1 MATGVTERIGAESKP
16 VAKPAG
22 PLQKFLRWFFVR
34 GRGDSP
40 FKTIL
45 IHTALIIACVI
56 AVYPVL
62 RVVTISLRP
71 NDTLLTTDLRI
82 VPKNATLDNYKEVLF
97 GAPEKNRKS
106 DFFLWLWNSI
116 SVVAV
121 TSTISMFLAAVSAY
135 AFSRFRFP
143 GRAVGL
149 VFLLTTQMIPAG
161 MLLLPLFI
169 MLAQLK
175 MINTALGLIIA
186 YSVSSV
192 PLTIWTLKGYY
203 DTIPVD
209 LEEAALIDGANRA
222 TVFTSI
228 ILPLSTPALAIAF
241 LFSFMGGWSEYL
253 VARVVL
259 QKNEMFTWPLGIFT
273 YAQQFTVSW
282 GQFAAA
288 SVLIAIPVMLLF
300 LYSSKWLISGLTLG
314 SVKG

>member
-1 MATGVTERIGAESKP
+1 MEHKSASPITKA
-16 VAKPAG
+16 
-22 PLQKFLRWFFVR
+22 LRWFFVR

-40 FKTIL
+40 FKTLL
-45 IHTALIIACVI
+45 IHATLIVASVI

-82 VPKNATLDNYKEVLF
+82 IPQNATLDNYKEVLF
-97 GAPEKNRKS
+97 GSPEKNRKS
-106 DFFLWLWNSI
+106 DFFLWLWNSLSI
-116 SVVAV
+116 VSV
-121 TSTISMFLAAVSAY
+121 TSIISMILAAVSAY
-135 AFSRFRFP
+135 AFSRFKFP

-209 LEEAALIDGANRA
+209 LEEAALIDGANRF
-222 TVFTSI
+222 TVFTRI

-259 QKNEMFTWPLGIFT
+259 QKNDMFTWPLGIFT

-282 GQFAAA
+282 GQFSAA
-288 SVLIAIPVMLLF
+288 SVMIAIPVMALF

>member
-1 MATGVTERIGAESKP
+1 MNMETTPKP
-16 VAKPAG
+16 VSPMLRA
-22 PLQKFLRWFFVR
+22 LRWFFVR

-40 FKTIL
+40 FKTAL
-45 IHTALIIACVI
+45 IHLTLIVASII

-82 VPKNATLDNYKEVLF
+82 IPENATLDNYKEVLF
-97 GAPEKNRKS
+97 GAPEKNRQS
-106 DFFLWLWNSI
+106 DFFLWIWNSL
-116 SVVAV
+116 SVVSV
-121 TSTISMFLAAVSAY
+121 TSVISMILAAVSAY
-135 AFSRFRFP
+135 AFSRFKFP
-143 GRAVGL
+143 GRAAGL

-209 LEEAALIDGANRA
+209 LEEAALIDGANRF
-222 TVFTSI
+222 TVFTRI

-259 QKNEMFTWPLGIFT
+259 QRNDMFTWPLGIFT

-282 GQFAAA
+282 GQFSAA
-288 SVLIAIPVMLLF
+288 SVLIAIPVMALF

>member
-1 MATGVTERIGAESKP
+1 MSTNPISR
-16 VAKPAG
+16 
-22 PLQKFLRWFFVR
+22 FLRWFFFR
-34 GRGDSP
+34 SRGDSP
-40 FKTIL
+40 FKTLL
-45 IHTALIIACVI
+45 IHAALIASCVI
-56 AVYPVL
+56 AVYPAL

-82 VPKNATLDNYKEVLF
+82 IPENATLDNYREVLF
-97 GAPEKNRKS
+97 GAPEKNRQS
-106 DFFLWLWNSI
+106 DFFLWIWNSA

-121 TSTISMFLAAVSAY
+121 TSVISVILAAISAY
-135 AFSRFRFP
+135 AFSRFKFP
-143 GRAVGL
+143 GRSAGL

-169 MLAQLK
+169 MIAKLK
-175 MINTALGLIIA
+175 MINTSLGLIIA
-186 YSVSSV
+186 YAVTSV

-209 LEEAALIDGANRA
+209 LEEAALIDGASRL
-222 TVFTSI
+222 TVFTKI

-259 QKNEMFTWPLGIFT
+259 QKNEIFTWPLGIFT
-273 YAQQFTVSW
+273 FAQQFTVSW

-288 SVLIAIPVMLLF
+288 SVLIAIPVMALF

>member
-1 MATGVTERIGAESKP
+1 MNNTPTSPNPIVR
-16 VAKPAG
+16 
-22 PLQKFLRWFFVR
+22 FYRWFFHR
-34 GRGDSP
+34 SRGDSP
-40 FKTIL
+40 FKSML
-45 IHTALIIACVI
+45 IHATLIVACII
-56 AVYPVL
+56 AVYPAL

-82 VPKNATLDNYKEVLF
+82 IPQNATLDNYQQVLF
-97 GAPEKNRKS
+97 GNPEKNRKS

-116 SVVAV
+116 SIVTV
-121 TSTISMFLAAVSAY
+121 TSAISVTLAAVSAY

-143 GRAVGL
+143 GRSAGL

-169 MLAQLK
+169 MLAKLQ
-175 MINTALGLIIA
+175 MINTSLGLIIA
-186 YSVSSV
+186 YSVSTV

-209 LEEAALIDGANRA
+209 LEEAALIDGASRL
-222 TVFTSI
+222 TVFTKI
-228 ILPLSTPALAIAF
+228 ILPLSSPALAIAG
-241 LFSFMGGWSEYL
+241 LFAFMGGWSEYL

-259 QKNEMFTWPLGIFT
+259 QKNSLYTWPLGIFT
-273 YAQQFTVSW
+273 YAQEFTVSW
-282 GQFAAA
+282 GLFAAA
-288 SVLIAIPVMLLF
+288 SVLIAIPVMALF

>member
-1 MATGVTERIGAESKP
+1 MSTNPISRFFS
-16 VAKPAG
+16 
-22 PLQKFLRWFFVR
+22 WFFYR
-34 GRGDSP
+34 ARGDSP
-40 FKTIL
+40 FKTLMIHATL
-45 IHTALIIACVI
+45 IMACVI

-62 RVVTISLRP
+62 RVMTISLRP

-82 VPKNATLDNYKEVLF
+82 IPENATLDNYKEVLF
-97 GAPEKNRKS
+97 GDPEKNRQS
-106 DFFLWLWNSI
+106 DFFLWIWNSF

-121 TSTISMFLAAVSAY
+121 TSVISVILAAISAY

-143 GRAVGL
+143 GREAGL
-149 VFLLTTQMIPAG
+149 IFLLTTQMIPAG

-169 MLAQLK
+169 MIAKLK
-175 MINTALGLIIA
+175 MINTSLGLIIA
-186 YSVSSV
+186 YAVTSI

-209 LEEAALIDGANRA
+209 LEEAALIDGASRV
-222 TVFTSI
+222 TVFTKI
-228 ILPLSTPALAIAF
+228 IIPLSTPALAIAF

-259 QKNEMFTWPLGIFT
+259 QKNEIYTWPLGIFT
-273 YAQQFTVSW
+273 FAQQFTVSW

-288 SVLIAIPVMLLF
+288 SVLIAIPVMALF

>member
-1 MATGVTERIGAESKP
+1 MSTNSISR
-16 VAKPAG
+16 
-22 PLQKFLRWFFVR
+22 FFRWFFFR
-34 GRGDSP
+34 SRGDSP

-45 IHTALIIACVI
+45 IHITLLICCVI
-56 AVYPVL
+56 AVYPAL

-82 VPKNATLDNYKEVLF
+82 IPENATFNNYKEVLF
-97 GAPEKNRKS
+97 GAPEKNRQS
-106 DFFLWLWNSI
+106 DFFLWVWNSI

-121 TSTISMFLAAVSAY
+121 TSVISVILAAISAY
-135 AFSRFRFP
+135 AFSRFKFP
-143 GRAVGL
+143 GRAAGL

-169 MLAQLK
+169 MIAKLK
-175 MINTALGLIIA
+175 MINTSLGLIIA
-186 YSVSSV
+186 YAVTSV

-209 LEEAALIDGANRA
+209 LEEAALIDGASRV
-222 TVFTSI
+222 TVFTKI

-259 QKNEMFTWPLGIFT
+259 QKNDIYTWPLGIFT
-273 YAQQFTVSW
+273 FAQEFTVSW

-288 SVLIAIPVMLLF
+288 SVLIAIPVMALF

>member
-1 MATGVTERIGAESKP
+1 MTTTTNTKQNNPISR
-16 VAKPAG
+16 
-22 PLQKFLRWFFVR
+22 FLRWFFYR
-34 GRGDSP
+34 SRGDSP
-40 FKTIL
+40 FKTLL
-45 IHTALIIACVI
+45 IHATLIVACII

-82 VPKNATLDNYKEVLF
+82 IPENATLDNYKEVLF

-106 DFFLWLWNSI
+106 DFFLWLWNSLSI
-116 SVVAV
+116 VAV
-121 TSTISMFLAAVSAY
+121 TSVISVILAAISAY

-143 GRAVGL
+143 GRAAGL

-169 MLAQLK
+169 MIAKLK
-175 MINTALGLIIA
+175 MINTPLGLLIA
-186 YSVSSV
+186 YSVTAV

-209 LEEAALIDGANRA
+209 LEEAAMIDGANRF

-228 ILPLSTPALAIAF
+228 ILPLSTPAMAIAF

-259 QKNEMFTWPLGIFT
+259 QKNEAFTWPLGIFT
-273 YAQQFTVSW
+273 FAQQFTVSW
-282 GQFAAA
+282 GQFSAA
-288 SVLIAIPVMLLF
+288 SVLIAIPVMILF

>member
-1 MATGVTERIGAESKP
+1 MTTANTPKP
-16 VAKPAG
+16 ISPIIKA
-22 PLQKFLRWFFVR
+22 LRWFFVR

-40 FKTIL
+40 FKSIL
-45 IHTALIIACVI
+45 IHATLIMASII

-62 RVVTISLRP
+62 RVITISLRP

-82 VPKNATLDNYKEVLF
+82 IPKNATLDNYKEVLF
-97 GAPEKNRKS
+97 GSPEKNRKS
-106 DFFLWLWNSI
+106 DFFLWIWNSL
-116 SVVAV
+116 SVVSV
-121 TSTISMFLAAVSAY
+121 TSIISMILASVSAY
-135 AFSRFRFP
+135 AFSRFKFP
-143 GRAVGL
+143 GRAIGL

-209 LEEAALIDGANRA
+209 LEEAALIDGANRF
-222 TVFTSI
+222 TVFTKI

-259 QKNEMFTWPLGIFT
+259 QKNDMFTWPLGIFT
-273 YAQQFTVSW
+273 FAQQFTVSW
-282 GQFAAA
+282 GQFSAA
-288 SVLIAIPVMLLF
+288 SVLIAIPVMALF

>member
-1 MATGVTERIGAESKP
+1 MSTNPISR
-16 VAKPAG
+16 
-22 PLQKFLRWFFVR
+22 FLRWFFYR
-34 GRGDSP
+34 SRGDSP
-40 FKTIL
+40 FKTLL
-45 IHTALIIACVI
+45 IHATLIMACVI
-56 AVYPVL
+56 TVYPVL

-82 VPKNATLDNYKEVLF
+82 IPENATLNNYKEVLF
-97 GAPEKNRKS
+97 GAPEKNRQS
-106 DFFLWLWNSI
+106 DFFLWIWNSF

-121 TSTISMFLAAVSAY
+121 TSIISVILAAVSAY

-143 GRAVGL
+143 GREAGL

-169 MLAQLK
+169 MIAKLK
-175 MINTALGLIIA
+175 MINTPLGLIIA
-186 YSVSSV
+186 YAVTSV

-203 DTIPVD
+203 DTIPID
-209 LEEAALIDGANRA
+209 LEEAALIDGASRV
-222 TVFTSI
+222 TVFTKI

-259 QKNEMFTWPLGIFT
+259 QKNGIYTWPLGIFT
-273 YAQQFTVSW
+273 FAQEFTVSW

-288 SVLIAIPVMLLF
+288 SVLIAIPVMALF

>member
-1 MATGVTERIGAESKP
+1 MSTNSISR
-16 VAKPAG
+16 
-22 PLQKFLRWFFVR
+22 FFRWFFFR
-34 GRGDSP
+34 SRGDSP

-45 IHTALIIACVI
+45 IHITLLICCVI
-56 AVYPVL
+56 AVYPAL

-82 VPKNATLDNYKEVLF
+82 IPENATLNNYKEVLF
-97 GAPEKNRKS
+97 GAPEKNRQS
-106 DFFLWLWNSI
+106 DFFLWIWNSI

-121 TSTISMFLAAVSAY
+121 TSVISVILAAISAY
-135 AFSRFRFP
+135 AFSRFKFP
-143 GRAVGL
+143 GRAAGL

-169 MLAQLK
+169 MIAKLK
-175 MINTALGLIIA
+175 MINTSLGLIIA
-186 YSVSSV
+186 YAVTSV

-209 LEEAALIDGANRA
+209 LEEAALIDGASRL
-222 TVFTSI
+222 TVFTKI

-259 QKNEMFTWPLGIFT
+259 QKNEIYTWPLGIFT
-273 YAQQFTVSW
+273 FAQEFTVSW

-288 SVLIAIPVMLLF
+288 SVLIAIPVMALF

>member
-1 MATGVTERIGAESKP
+1 MNTENTPKP
-16 VAKPAG
+16 VSPITKA
-22 PLQKFLRWFFVR
+22 LRWFFIR

-40 FKTIL
+40 FKRML
-45 IHTALIIACVI
+45 IHLALIIASII
-56 AVYPVL
+56 AVYPAL
-62 RVVTISLRP
+62 RVITISLRP
-71 NDTLLTTDLRI
+71 NDTLLTTSLRI
-82 VPKNATLDNYKEVLF
+82 IPENATLDNYKEVLF
-97 GAPEKNRKS
+97 GAPEKNRQS
-106 DFFLWLWNSI
+106 DFFLWIWNSFSI
-116 SVVAV
+116 VTV
-121 TSTISMFLAAVSAY
+121 TSIISMILAAVSAY

-149 VFLLTTQMIPAG
+149 VFLLTTQMIPAS

-186 YSVSSV
+186 YSVGSV

-209 LEEAALIDGANRA
+209 LEEAALIDGANRF
-222 TVFTSI
+222 TVFTKI

-241 LFSFMGGWSEYL
+241 LFSFMGGWSEYI

-259 QKNEMFTWPLGIFT
+259 QRNDMFTWPLGIFT
-273 YAQQFTVSW
+273 FAQQFTVSW
-282 GQFAAA
+282 GQFSAA
-288 SVLIAIPVMLLF
+288 SVLIAIPVMALF

>member
-1 MATGVTERIGAESKP
+1 MTKETKIPSS
-16 VAKPAG
+16 
-22 PLQKFLRWFFVR
+22 PLNSFRTFLRWFFYR
-34 GRGDSP
+34 SRGDSP
-40 FKTIL
+40 FKRIL
-45 IHTALIIACVI
+45 IHSALIIASII
-56 AVYPVL
+56 AVYPAL

-82 VPKNATLDNYKEVLF
+82 IPQNATLNNYKEVLF
-97 GAPEKNRKS
+97 GAPEKNSRS
-106 DFFLWLWNSI
+106 DFFLWIWNSLSI
-116 SVVAV
+116 VCV
-121 TSTISMFLAAVSAY
+121 TSFISMILAAVSAY

-143 GRAVGL
+143 GRVAGL
-149 VFLLTTQMIPAG
+149 IFLLTTQMIPAG

-169 MLAQLK
+169 MLARLQL
-175 MINTALGLIIA
+175 INTALGLIIA

-209 LEEAALIDGANRA
+209 LEEAALIDGASRF
-222 TVFTSI
+222 TVFTQI

-259 QKNEMFTWPLGIFT
+259 QKNGMFTWPLGIFT
-273 YAQQFTVSW
+273 FAQQFTVSW
-282 GQFAAA
+282 GLFAAA
-288 SVLIAIPVMLLF
+288 SVLIAIPVMILF

>member
-1 MATGVTERIGAESKP
+1 MLKSKP
-16 VAKPAG
+16 TNPVS
-22 PLQKFLRWFFVR
+22 KFLQWFFYR

-40 FKTIL
+40 FKTLL
-45 IHTALIIACVI
+45 IHATLIICCVI

-82 VPKNATLDNYKEVLF
+82 IPQNATLDNYREVLF
-97 GAPEKNRKS
+97 GAAEKNRKS
-106 DFFLWLWNSI
+106 DFFLWIWNSFSI
-116 SVVAV
+116 VAITSVLSV
-121 TSTISMFLAAVSAY
+121 ILAAISAY
-135 AFSRFRFP
+135 AFSRFKFP
-143 GRAVGL
+143 GRAAGL

-169 MLAQLK
+169 MIAKLK
-175 MINTALGLIIA
+175 MINTPLGLLIA
-186 YSVSSV
+186 YAVTSV

-209 LEEAALIDGANRA
+209 LEEAAMIDGASRF

-259 QKNEMFTWPLGIFT
+259 QKNEIFTWPLGIFT
-273 YAQQFTVSW
+273 FAQQFTVSW

-288 SVLIAIPVMLLF
+288 SVLIAIPVMFLF

>member
-1 MATGVTERIGAESKP
+1 MTTLTNTTKVHTANP
-16 VAKPAG
+16 VSRV
-22 PLQKFLRWFFVR
+22 FRWFFYR
-34 GRGDSP
+34 AHGDSP

-45 IHTALIIACVI
+45 VHLTLIVACII

-71 NDTLLTTDLRI
+71 NDTLLTTSLRI
-82 VPKNATLDNYKEVLF
+82 IPKNATLDNYKEVLF
-97 GAPEKNRKS
+97 GDAAKHRKS

-116 SVVAV
+116 SVVAI
-121 TSTISMFLAAVSAY
+121 TSVISVILAAVSAY
-135 AFSRFRFP
+135 AFSRFKFP
-143 GRAVGL
+143 GRSTGL

-169 MLAQLK
+169 MLARLK
-175 MINTALGLIIA
+175 MINTSLGLIIA
-186 YSVSSV
+186 YAVTSV

-209 LEEAALIDGANRA
+209 LEEAALIDGASRA
-222 TVFTSI
+222 TVFTAI

-259 QKNEMFTWPLGIFT
+259 QKNEIFTWPLGIFT

-288 SVLIAIPVMLLF
+288 SVLIAIPVMVLF

>member
-1 MATGVTERIGAESKP
+1 MPAQNKTTSP
-16 VAKPAG
+16 VIKA
-22 PLQKFLRWFFVR
+22 LRWFFIR

-45 IHTALIIACVI
+45 IHPTLILASIIAI
-56 AVYPVL
+56 YPVL

-71 NDTLLTTDLRI
+71 NDTLLTTDLRLI
-82 VPKNATLDNYKEVLF
+82 PENATLDNYKEVLF

-106 DFFLWLWNSI
+106 DFFLWIWNSI
-116 SVVAV
+116 SIVTV
-121 TSTISMFLAAVSAY
+121 TSLISMILAAVSAY
-135 AFSRFRFP
+135 AFSRFKFP
-143 GRAVGL
+143 GRAAGL

-209 LEEAALIDGANRA
+209 LEEAALIDGASRF
-222 TVFTSI
+222 TVFTKI

-259 QKNEMFTWPLGIFT
+259 QKNEIFTWPLGIFT

-282 GQFAAA
+282 GQFSAA
-288 SVLIAIPVMLLF
+288 SVLIAIPIMALF

>member
-1 MATGVTERIGAESKP
+1 MNTVTTPKP
-16 VAKPAG
+16 VS
-22 PLQKFLRWFFVR
+22 PLRRILRRFFVG
-34 GRGDSP
+34 GRKDSP
-40 FKTIL
+40 FKTL
-45 IHTALIIACVI
+45 IIHITLIIASII

-82 VPKNATLDNYKEVLF
+82 IPENATLDNYKEVLF
-97 GAPEKNRKS
+97 GAPEKNRQS
-106 DFFLWLWNSI
+106 DFFLWLWNSL
-116 SVVAV
+116 SVVSV
-121 TSTISMFLAAVSAY
+121 TSVISMILAAVSAY
-135 AFSRFRFP
+135 AFSRFKFP
-143 GRAVGL
+143 GRAAGL

-209 LEEAALIDGANRA
+209 LEEAALIDGANRF
-222 TVFTSI
+222 TVFTKI

-259 QKNEMFTWPLGIFT
+259 QRNDMFTWPLGIFT
-273 YAQQFTVSW
+273 FAQQFTVSW
-282 GQFAAA
+282 GQFSAA
-288 SVLIAIPVMLLF
+288 SVLIAIPVMALF

>member
-1 MATGVTERIGAESKP
+1 MSTNPISR
-16 VAKPAG
+16 
-22 PLQKFLRWFFVR
+22 FLRWFFYR
-34 GRGDSP
+34 SRGDSP
-40 FKTIL
+40 FKTLL
-45 IHTALIIACVI
+45 IHATLIIACVI
-56 AVYPVL
+56 TVYPVL

-82 VPKNATLDNYKEVLF
+82 IPENATLNNYREVLF
-97 GAPEKNRKS
+97 GAPEKNRQS
-106 DFFLWLWNSI
+106 DFFLWVWNSF

-121 TSTISMFLAAVSAY
+121 TSIISVILAAVSAY

-143 GRAVGL
+143 GREAGL

-169 MLAQLK
+169 MIAKLK
-175 MINTALGLIIA
+175 MINTPLGLIIA
-186 YSVSSV
+186 YAVTSV

-203 DTIPVD
+203 DTIPID
-209 LEEAALIDGANRA
+209 LEEAALIDGASRV
-222 TVFTSI
+222 TVFTKI

-259 QKNEMFTWPLGIFT
+259 QKNGIYTWPLGIFT
-273 YAQQFTVSW
+273 FAQEFTVSW

-288 SVLIAIPVMLLF
+288 SVLIAIPVMALF

>member
-1 MATGVTERIGAESKP
+1 M
-16 VAKPAG
+16 PAQNKTTS
-22 PLQKFLRWFFVR
+22 PITKALRWFFIR

-45 IHTALIIACVI
+45 IHATLIVASIIAI
-56 AVYPVL
+56 YPVL

-82 VPKNATLDNYKEVLF
+82 IPENATLDNYKEVLF
-97 GAPEKNRKS
+97 GSPEKNRKS
-106 DFFLWLWNSI
+106 DFFLWIWNSI
-116 SVVAV
+116 SIVTV
-121 TSTISMFLAAVSAY
+121 TSLISMVLAAVSAY
-135 AFSRFRFP
+135 AFSRFKFP
-143 GRAVGL
+143 GRAAGL

-203 DTIPVD
+203 DSIPVD
-209 LEEAALIDGANRA
+209 LEEAALIDGASRF
-222 TVFTSI
+222 TVFTKI

-259 QKNEMFTWPLGIFT
+259 QKNEIFTWPLGIFT

-282 GQFAAA
+282 GQFSAA
-288 SVLIAIPVMLLF
+288 SVLIAIPIMALF

>member
-1 MATGVTERIGAESKP
+1 MENKP
-16 VAKPAG
+16 VSPITKA
-22 PLQKFLRWFFVR
+22 LRWFFVR
-34 GRGDSP
+34 GRADSP
-40 FKTIL
+40 FKTML
-45 IHTALIIACVI
+45 IHAALIIASII

-82 VPKNATLDNYKEVLF
+82 IPENATLDNYKEVLF
-97 GAPEKNRKS
+97 GDPEKNRQS
-106 DFFLWLWNSI
+106 DFFLWIWNSF

-121 TSTISMFLAAVSAY
+121 TSVISMILAAVSAY
-135 AFSRFRFP
+135 AFSRFKFP

-175 MINTALGLIIA
+175 MINTTVGLIIA

-209 LEEAALIDGANRA
+209 LEEAALIDGANRF
-222 TVFTSI
+222 TVFTKI

-259 QKNEMFTWPLGIFT
+259 QKNDLFTWPLGIFT
-273 YAQQFTVSW
+273 FAQQFTVSW
-282 GQFAAA
+282 GQFSAA
-288 SVLIAIPVMLLF
+288 SVLIAIPVMALF

>member
-1 MATGVTERIGAESKP
+1 MTTLTNATKASSANP
-16 VAKPAG
+16 VSRA
-22 PLQKFLRWFFVR
+22 FRWFFNR
-34 GRGDSP
+34 AHGDSP

-45 IHTALIIACVI
+45 VHLALIIACTI

-62 RVVTISLRP
+62 RVITISLRP
-71 NDTLLTTDLRI
+71 NDTLLTTSLRI
-82 VPKNATLDNYKEVLF
+82 IPENATLNNYKEVLF
-97 GAPEKNRKS
+97 GDAAKHRKS

-116 SVVAV
+116 SVVAI
-121 TSTISMFLAAVSAY
+121 TSIMSVILAAVSAY
-135 AFSRFRFP
+135 AFSRFKFP
-143 GRAVGL
+143 GRATGL

-169 MLAQLK
+169 MLARLK
-175 MINTALGLIIA
+175 MINTSLGLIIA
-186 YSVSSV
+186 YAVTSV
-192 PLTIWTLKGYY
+192 PLTIWILKGYY

-209 LEEAALIDGANRA
+209 LEEAALIDGASRVK
-222 TVFTSI
+222 VFTAI

-259 QKNEMFTWPLGIFT
+259 QKNEIFTWPLGIFT

-282 GQFAAA
+282 GQFSAA
-288 SVLIAIPVMLLF
+288 SVLIAIPVMILF

>member
-1 MATGVTERIGAESKP
+1 MQNKP
-16 VAKPAG
+16 VSPITKA
-22 PLQKFLRWFFVR
+22 LRWFFVR

-40 FKTIL
+40 FKSLL
-45 IHTALIIACVI
+45 IHATLIIASII

-82 VPKNATLDNYKEVLF
+82 IPENATLDNYKEVLF
-97 GAPEKNRKS
+97 GSPEKNRQS
-106 DFFLWLWNSI
+106 DFFLWIWNSF

-121 TSTISMFLAAVSAY
+121 TSVISMILAAVSAY
-135 AFSRFRFP
+135 AFSRFKFP
-143 GRAVGL
+143 GRAAGL

-169 MLAQLK
+169 MLAQLR
-175 MINTALGLIIA
+175 MINTTVGLIIA

-209 LEEAALIDGANRA
+209 LEEAALIDGANRF
-222 TVFTSI
+222 TVFTKI

-259 QKNEMFTWPLGIFT
+259 QKNDLFTWPLGIFT

-282 GQFAAA
+282 GQFSAA
-288 SVLIAIPVMLLF
+288 SVLIAIPVMALF

>member
-1 MATGVTERIGAESKP
+1 MSTQAPTLNPIM
-16 VAKPAG
+16 
-22 PLQKFLRWFFVR
+22 KFLRWFFYR
-34 GRGDSP
+34 ARGDSP
-40 FKTIL
+40 FKRIL
-45 IHTALIIACVI
+45 IHAALIIASII
-56 AVYPVL
+56 AVYPAL

-82 VPKNATLDNYKEVLF
+82 IPENATLDNYKEVLF
-97 GAPEKNRKS
+97 GSPEKNRKS
-106 DFFLWLWNSI
+106 DFFLWIWNSI
-116 SVVAV
+116 SVVSV
-121 TSTISMFLAAVSAY
+121 TSIISMILAAISAY

-143 GRAVGL
+143 GRAAGL
-149 VFLLTTQMIPAG
+149 IFLLTTQMIPAG

-169 MLAQLK
+169 MLAKLQ

-192 PLTIWTLKGYY
+192 PLTIWTLKGYF

-209 LEEAALIDGANRA
+209 LEEAALIDGASRF
-222 TVFTSI
+222 TVFTKI

-259 QKNEMFTWPLGIFT
+259 QKNGMFTWPLGIFT
-273 YAQQFTVSW
+273 YAQDFTVSW
-282 GQFAAA
+282 GRFSAA
-288 SVLIAIPVMLLF
+288 SVLIAIPIMILF

>member
-1 MATGVTERIGAESKP
+1 MSSN
-16 VAKPAG
+16 
-22 PLQKFLRWFFVR
+22 FLTRFIRWFFAR
-34 GRGDSP
+34 SRGDSP
-40 FKTIL
+40 FKTLL
-45 IHTALIIACVI
+45 IHAALIIASI
-56 AVYPVL
+56 FAVYPVL

-82 VPKNATLDNYKEVLF
+82 IPENATLDNYKQVLF
-97 GAPEKNRKS
+97 GEPEKHRKS
-106 DFFLWLWNSI
+106 DFFLWVWNSI

-121 TSTISMFLAAVSAY
+121 TSVISVILAAVSAY

-143 GRAVGL
+143 GRSVGL

-169 MLAQLK
+169 MIAKLK
-175 MINTALGLIIA
+175 MINTSLGLIIA
-186 YSVSSV
+186 YAVTSV

-209 LEEAALIDGANRA
+209 LEEAALIDGASRL
-222 TVFTSI
+222 TVFTNI

-259 QKNEMFTWPLGIFT
+259 QKNEIFTWPLGIFT
-273 YAQQFTVSW
+273 FAQQFTVSW

-288 SVLIAIPVMLLF
+288 SVLIAVPVMALF

>member
-1 MATGVTERIGAESKP
+1 MSTNPISR
-16 VAKPAG
+16 
-22 PLQKFLRWFFVR
+22 FFRWFFYR
-34 GRGDSP
+34 ARGDSP

-45 IHTALIIACVI
+45 IHITLIFCCIVA
-56 AVYPVL
+56 AYPAL

-82 VPKNATLDNYKEVLF
+82 IPENATLDNYRQVLF
-97 GAPEKNRKS
+97 GEAENHRKS
-106 DFFLWLWNSI
+106 DFFLWIWNSL
-116 SVVAV
+116 SVVAI
-121 TSTISMFLAAVSAY
+121 TSVVSVILAATSAY

-143 GRAVGL
+143 GREAGL

-169 MLAQLK
+169 MIAKLK
-175 MINTALGLIIA
+175 MINTPIGLIIA
-186 YSVSSV
+186 YSVTSV
-192 PLTIWTLKGYY
+192 PLTIWILKGYY

-209 LEEAALIDGANRA
+209 LEEAALIDGANRL
-222 TVFTSI
+222 TVFTKI

-253 VARVVL
+253 IARVVL
-259 QKNEMFTWPLGIFT
+259 QKNDMYTWPLGIFT
-273 YAQQFTVSW
+273 FAQQFTVSW

-288 SVLIAIPVMLLF
+288 SVLIAIPVMALF